1 MSTIVFDHDI
11 VQRMVS
17 QWEVQAT
24 NFQERLRQKE
34 AEVDAIQEEMARRL
48 AAAEKMRRE
57 ATADTDA
64 WRGALTKQ
72 LAVRDGELAEAIA
85 AAGAAQAE
93 AEGLTLRL
101 RRAELSSRSVSESAA
116 ALVAAERKATDAAAK
131 LGAMRVERDA
141 LLAERAKAAAQRDAA
156 LKADVTSLTASLAA
170 KEAAALREATLKT
183 DVASLTASL
192 AAKCDEVEAAVAEAA
207 TLRDA
212 APSPRSRAK
221 DEKLIAS
228 LTTEVARL
236 KISEAGLAEER
247 LEARL
252 KLAEYRVRLS
262 FSRPCSTLALS
273 HSHLSP
279 LILSPPTLLSLSL
292 LTPLRYATSLAAPT
306 GLGRSS
312 AAEAATFT

>member
-1 MSTIVFDHDI
+1 
-11 VQRMVS
+11 
-17 QWEVQAT
+17 
-24 NFQERLRQKE
+24 
-34 AEVDAIQEEMARRL
+34 
-48 AAAEKMRRE
+48 
-57 ATADTDA
+57 
-64 WRGALTKQ
+64 
-72 LAVRDGELAEAIA
+72 
-85 AAGAAQAE
+85 
-93 AEGLTLRL
+93 
-101 RRAELSSRSVSESAA
+101 
-116 ALVAAERKATDAAAK
+116 
-131 LGAMRVERDA
+131 MRVERDA
-141 LLAERAKAAAQRDAA
+141 LLAERAKAAAQRDAT

-252 KLAEYRVRLS
+252 ELAEYRVRLS

-273 HSHLSP
+273 HSYLSP
-279 LILSPPTLLSLSL
+279 LILSPHTLLSLSL
-292 LTPLRYATSLAAPT
+292 S
-306 GLGRSS
+306 
-312 AAEAATFT
+312 